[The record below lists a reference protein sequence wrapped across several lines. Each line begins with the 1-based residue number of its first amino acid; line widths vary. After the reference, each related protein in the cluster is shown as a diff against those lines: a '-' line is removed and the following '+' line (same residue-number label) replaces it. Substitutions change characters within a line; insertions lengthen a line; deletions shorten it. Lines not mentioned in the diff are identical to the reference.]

1 MILPDQSH
9 LFDIPADVI
18 YMNCGSVSPLP
29 KSVQAAGV
37 VGLNKKTTPWK
48 LSTEDWFGRA
58 EILRG
63 LFAEIIGGEKDN
75 VALIPAASYGI
86 AVAANNI
93 RLSPDQHIILLDQ
106 QYPSNVYAW
115 QELSRKS
122 GAAIV
127 TVKRKPGQSWTA
139 AILEHIDAHTGL
151 VAIPNCHWTDG
162 SLINLEEVSKAVKS
176 VNAKL
181 VIDASQSLGAY
192 PLDINTIKPDFLV
205 TVGYK
210 WLLGAYG
217 MGFLYADPQYSVTG
231 KPIEYSWLN
240 RKGSDDFTSLVNYQE
255 IYREGARRFDMGG
268 FPSFIHVEM
277 SIAALSLILEWG
289 VVNIQET
296 LSVLTHAIQEKADA
310 LGLETPDSRQR
321 VGHMIGIR
329 LSDSQVVKLRKALA
343 DNQVYVSFRGSSM
356 RVAPYLFN
364 TLHDVDRL
372 FRFL

>member
-1 MILPDQSH
+1 MILPDQRH
-9 LFDIPADVI
+9 LFDIPSDLV

-37 VGLNKKTTPWK
+37 VGLNKKITPWK

-63 LFAEIIGGEKDN
+63 LFAKIIGAEKDHI
-75 VALIPAASYGI
+75 ALIPAASYGI

-93 RLSPDQHIILLDQ
+93 QLTPDQHIILLDQ

-115 QELSRKS
+115 QELSGRS

-127 TVKRKPGQSWTA
+127 TVKREPGQSWTA
-139 AILEHIDAHTGL
+139 AILKHIDAHTGL

-192 PLDINTIKPDFLV
+192 PLDINRIKPDFLI

-255 IYREGARRFDMGG
+255 MYRAGARRFDMGG
-268 FPSFIHVEM
+268 FPSFVHVEM
-277 SIAALSLILEWG
+277 SIAALSQILDWG
-289 VVNIQET
+289 VANIQET
-296 LSVLTHAIQEKADA
+296 LSVLTQAIQERAGA
-310 LGLETPDSRQR
+310 LGLETPDSSER

-329 LSDSQVVKLRKALA
+329 LSDSQVVKLRKELA

-364 TLHDVDRL
+364 TLQDVDRL